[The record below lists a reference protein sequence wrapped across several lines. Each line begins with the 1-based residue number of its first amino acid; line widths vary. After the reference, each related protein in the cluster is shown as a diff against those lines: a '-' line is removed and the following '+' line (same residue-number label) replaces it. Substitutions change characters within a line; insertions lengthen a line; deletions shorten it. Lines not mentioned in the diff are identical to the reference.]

1 MRRIRTPLVF
11 ALLACWL
18 LEGCGY
24 ALVGRVDSGVLP
36 EHIRI
41 ITIVPFEN
49 RTSRPE
55 IEQRVTEEV
64 AKEFS
69 KRRRYRVVTERAGA
83 DAVLEG
89 AITGFRT
96 DPVQFNEEGRATRV
110 ETVVSLQATIR
121 DASDDQ
127 ILWSQNGLLFREQWD
142 IPETETDF
150 FDQET
155 LALDRIARGAAG
167 TLVSSLLE
175 GF

>member
-1 MRRIRTPLVF
+1 MRNICAPLVL
-11 ALLACWL
+11 AAACWL
-18 LEGCGY
+18 LSGCGY
-24 ALVGRVDSGVLP
+24 SLVGRVDSGVLP
-36 EHIRI
+36 DHIRI
-41 ITIVPFEN
+41 ITILPFEN
-49 RTSRPE
+49 RTNRPE

-69 KRRRYRVVTERAGA
+69 TRRRYRVVTERAGA

>member
-1 MRRIRTPLVF
+1 MKPLRTPLAW

-18 LEGCGY
+18 LQGCGY
-24 ALVGRVDSGVLP
+24 ALIGRGSTLLP

-41 ITIVPFEN
+41 ISIVSFEN
-49 RTSRPE
+49 RTNRPE

-69 KRRRYRVVTERAGA
+69 RRRRYRIVTERTGA

-110 ETVVSLQATIR
+110 ETVVSIQATLR
-121 DASDDQ
+121 DVANDQ
-127 ILWSQNGLLFREQWD
+127 ILWSQNDLLFREQWE
-142 IPETETDF
+142 IPEEETDF

-167 TLVSSLLE
+167 TLVSSVLE